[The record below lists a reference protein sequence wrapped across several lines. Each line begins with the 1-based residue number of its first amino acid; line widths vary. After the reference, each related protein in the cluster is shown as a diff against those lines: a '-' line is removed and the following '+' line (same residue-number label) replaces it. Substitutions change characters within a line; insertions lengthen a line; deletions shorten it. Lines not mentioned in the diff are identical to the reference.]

1 MRLPL
6 LLAAMAAL
14 LVSAAP
20 ANAQEVP
27 PVLPLLSLE
36 DGTLFPDVSEEV
48 QIIEQRSRI
57 LIDEALK
64 GNRII
69 GLVTLKPEGLPN
81 ERGWLD
87 IFPIGTV
94 CVIDDFT
101 RLPDGRL
108 FVVLRAVMK
117 FRIQQE
123 TSDRVYRSAL
133 IEPLPEGVEPADRE
147 RFRQLRLRVDELAKV
162 ADPVVLPEMDDIKR
176 INSLA
181 FYMDLTIFERQEL
194 LERDGMIARAQG
206 IIDLLTMKVATRR

>member
-1 MRLPL
+1 MRVRLILAVTL
-6 LLAAMAAL
+6 LLAA
-14 LVSAAP
+14 AP
-20 ANAQEVP
+20 PARAQDVP
-27 PVLPLLSLE
+27 TILPLLSLE

-48 QIIEQRSRI
+48 QIIEPRSRL

-69 GLVTLKPEGLPN
+69 GLVTLKPEGVPN

-87 IFPIGTV
+87 IFPVGTV

-101 RLPDGRL
+101 RTQDGRL

-123 TSDRVYRSAL
+123 DSDRVYRSAH
-133 IEPLPEGVEPADRE
+133 IQPLPETIAPADRE
-147 RFRQLRLRVDELAKV
+147 RFRQLRLRVDELAMV
-162 ADPVVLPEMDDIKR
+162 ADPVVLPPMDDIKR

-181 FYMDLTIFERQEL
+181 FYMDLTLFERQDL
-194 LERDGMIARAQG
+194 LERNGLAERAQAM
-206 IIDLLTMKVATRR
+206 IDLLAMRLATRR